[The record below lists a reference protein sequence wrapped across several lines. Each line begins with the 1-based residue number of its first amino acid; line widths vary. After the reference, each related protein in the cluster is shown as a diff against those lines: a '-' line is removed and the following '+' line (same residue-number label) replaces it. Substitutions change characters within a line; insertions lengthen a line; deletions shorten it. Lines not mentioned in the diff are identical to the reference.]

1 MMIKIIFLFLLIITS
16 SNFSQEKYFIYFTDK
31 GADRNSIL
39 SKSSAEYNSALNSL
53 TEKAIERRKKNLGE
67 EIIRYEDLPVSKRYI
82 TELKSFGIEIIHEL
96 SWFNCVS
103 AIIPVE
109 KLNLIKSLPF
119 VQIIEPVK
127 KLIYKKAPDNQII
140 LNEKGL
146 NQSLNEYGLSF
157 TQLNLSEIPL
167 VHSKGIDGRNV
178 LIGLLDTGFDWER
191 HQALNTRNIIA
202 EYDFVFDDSI
212 TANESEDPPGQDFHG
227 TLVFS
232 IIGGYKDSTLIGAA
246 YNSSFLLAKTEY
258 IASETHVE
266 EDNYAAALIWMEN
279 LGVDITS
286 SSLGYSEF
294 DTGEGSYTYQDMNG
308 KTTIVTKAV
317 ELAFDRGVATF
328 TSAGNEGNSKWKY
341 ITAPADGF
349 NVIAVGSVDPQNQL
363 ASFSSVGPT
372 SDGRI
377 KPEVVAMGVS
387 VYGALAGTTNEY
399 RSANGTSTSSPIAAG
414 VGALLLSKFPHL
426 KNTQLRSIIL
436 ESSSNSQSPNN
447 LIGYGL
453 ISAKNAL
460 EFPNLKEI
468 NGSYVLNK
476 NFFDEKKI
484 HSTIKLHLAEYGT
497 SFTSIDFNT
506 FKDDSFEFILP
517 SFANGKRLEFYFI
530 YQDSSG
536 NTIRVPSNKNYQMI
550 YGALNISLNLN
561 LILNNLDYTVSDIY
575 PNPFLPL
582 KHKLVRIN
590 FRSSGNES
598 FRLSIIDAAGRSVK
612 EIKQNSFAGENIIE
626 WDGLSDDGTL
636 CASGVYYFLI
646 SLNGKEFGKK
656 LILLK

>member
-1 MMIKIIFLFLLIITS
+1 MIKNIILFLLIITTH
-16 SNFSQEKYFIYFTDK
+16 NFSQEKYFIYFTDK
-31 GADRNSIL
+31 GAERISIL
-39 SKSSAEYNSALNSL
+39 SKTSAEYISALNSL

-67 EIIRYEDLPVSKRYI
+67 EFIRYEDLPVSNRYI
-82 TELKSFGIEIIHEL
+82 TELKSIGAEIIQKL

-103 AIIPVE
+103 AFVPAE

-119 VQIIEPVK
+119 VEKIEPVK
-127 KLIYKKAPDNQII
+127 KLIYKKEPDNRII

-157 TQLNLSEIPL
+157 TQLNLSDIPL
-167 VHSKGIDGRNV
+167 VHSKGIDGRNI
-178 LIGLLDTGFDWER
+178 LIGLLDSGFDWKR

-212 TANESEDPPGQDFHG
+212 TANEAEDPPGQDFHG

-294 DTGEGSYTYQDMNG
+294 DAGEGSYTYQDMNG

-317 ELAFDRGVATF
+317 ELAFERGVVTF

-349 NVIAVGSVDPQNQL
+349 NVIAVGSVDSQNQL

-399 RSANGTSTSSPIAAG
+399 RSASGTSTSSPIAAG

-426 KNTQLRSIIL
+426 KNTQVRSIIL

-453 ISAKNAL
+453 ISAKTAL
-460 EFPNLKEI
+460 EFPNLKEV
-468 NGSYVLNK
+468 NGGYVLNK
-476 NFFDEKKI
+476 IFFDEKKI
-484 HSTIKLHLAEYGT
+484 HSTIKLHLAEYGA

-506 FKDDSFEFILP
+506 FKDDSYEFILP
-517 SFANGKRLEFYFI
+517 SFANAKRLEFYFT

-536 NTIRVPSNKNYQMI
+536 NTIRIPSNKNYQMI

-561 LILNNLDYTVSDIY
+561 LILNYLDYKVSDIY

-582 KHKLVRIN
+582 KHKSVRIN
-590 FRSSGNES
+590 FRSSGNET

-612 EIKQNSFAGENIIE
+612 EIKQTSFAGENIIE
-626 WDGLSDDGTL
+626 WDGLSDDGTQ

-656 LILLK
+656 LVLLK

>member
-1 MMIKIIFLFLLIITS
+1 MIKNFLLCFILLI
-16 SNFSQEKYFIYFTDK
+16 SNILPQEKYFIYFKDK
-31 GADRNSIL
+31 GADKNFIL
-39 SKSSAEYNSALNSL
+39 AKSSAEYQIALNSL

-67 EIIRYEDLPVSKRYI
+67 EIIRYEDLPINQKYI
-82 TELKSFGIEIIHEL
+82 NELQTLGIKIIRSL
-96 SWFNCVS
+96 NWFNCVS
-103 AIIPVE
+103 AIVPSE
-109 KLNLIKSLPF
+109 KIQFIKSLPF
-119 VQIIEPVK
+119 VQSVETVR
-127 KLIYKKAPDNQII
+127 KLIYKRELENQ
-140 LNEKGL
+140 LAFKENDQNFSK
-146 NQSLNEYGLSF
+146 NDYGLSF
-157 TQLNLSEIPL
+157 TQLNLSDIPI

-178 LIGLLDTGFDWER
+178 LIGLLDSGFDWQR
-191 HQALNTRNIIA
+191 HQSLNTRNVIA

-212 TANESEDPPGQDFHG
+212 TANQPQDVPGQDFHG
-227 TLVFS
+227 TLVLS

-258 IASETHVE
+258 IGSETHVE

-317 ELAFDRGVATF
+317 ELAFERGVVTF
-328 TSAGNEGNSKWKY
+328 TSAGNEGNTKWKY

-349 NVIAVGSVDPQNQL
+349 NVIAVGSVDSQNQL

-372 SDGRI
+372 ADGRT

-414 VGALLLSKFPHL
+414 VAALLLSKFPYL
-426 KNTQLRSIIL
+426 QNIQVRNIIL
-436 ESSSNSQSPNN
+436 ESSSNSQTPNN
-447 LIGYGL
+447 MIGYGL

-460 EFPNLKEI
+460 EFPNLKQL
-468 NGSYVLNK
+468 NGNPILNK
-476 NFFDEKKI
+476 IFFDQNKI
-484 HSTIKLHLAEYGT
+484 NSSVKLHLAEIGSAFITY
-497 SFTSIDFNT
+497 DFNT
-506 FKDDSFEFILP
+506 FKDDSYEFILP
-517 SFANGKRLEFYFI
+517 SFSNGKRLEFYFT

-536 NTIRVPSNKNYQMI
+536 NTVRVPSNKNYQMI
-550 YGALNISLNLN
+550 YGSLNISLNLN
-561 LILNNLDYTVSDIY
+561 LLSNNIDYIISDIY

-582 KHKLVRIN
+582 KYKTVRIN
-590 FRSSGNES
+590 YRSSGNEL
-598 FRLSIIDAAGRSVK
+598 FRLSIIDAAGRSIK
-612 EIKQNSFAGENIIE
+612 EIKQTSSPGENIVE
-626 WDGLSDDGTL
+626 WNGYSDDGTI

>member
-1 MMIKIIFLFLLIITS
+1 MIKNILLCLFLLASIVLP
-16 SNFSQEKYFIYFTDK
+16 QEKYFIYFKDK
-31 GADRNSIL
+31 GAEKNFIL
-39 SKSSAEYNSALNSL
+39 SKSSPEYQSALNSL
-53 TEKAIERRKKNLGE
+53 TERAIERRKKNLGE
-67 EIIRYEDLPVSKRYI
+67 EIIRYEDLPINQNYI
-82 TELKSFGIEIIHEL
+82 NELEKHGINIIRSL
-96 SWFNCVS
+96 NWFNCVS
-103 AIIPVE
+103 AIVPSE
-109 KLNLIKSLPF
+109 KMQLIKSLPF
-119 VQIIEPVK
+119 VLLVEPVRK
-127 KLIYKKAPDNQII
+127 FIYKR
-140 LNEKGL
+140 EFES
-146 NQSLNEYGLSF
+146 QSAFRENSQNYSTNNYGLSF
-157 TQLNLSEIPL
+157 TQLNLSDIPL

-178 LIGLLDTGFDWER
+178 LIGLLDSGFDWQR
-191 HQALNTRNIIA
+191 HQSLNTRNIIA

-212 TANESEDPPGQDFHG
+212 TANQQQDVPGQDFHG

-258 IASETHVE
+258 IGSETHVE

-317 ELAFDRGVATF
+317 ELAFERGVVTF

-349 NVIAVGSVDPQNQL
+349 NVIAVGSVDAQNQL

-387 VYGALAGTTNEY
+387 VYGALAGTTNDY

-426 KNTQLRSIIL
+426 QNSQVRNIIL

-447 LIGYGL
+447 QIGYGL

-460 EFPNLKEI
+460 EFPNLRQL
-468 NGSYVLNK
+468 NGNFILNK
-476 NFFDEKKI
+476 IFFDQNKI
-484 HSTIKLHLAEYGT
+484 NSSVKLHLAEYGS
-497 SFTSIDFNT
+497 SFITYDFNT
-506 FKDDSFEFILP
+506 FKDDSYEFILP
-517 SFANGKRLEFYFI
+517 SFSNGRRLEFYFT
-530 YQDSSG
+530 YQDSTGS
-536 NTIRVPSNKNYQMI
+536 TIRVPSNKNYQMI
-550 YGALNISLNLN
+550 YGSLNISLNLN
-561 LILNNLDYTVSDIY
+561 LLLNNLDYTVSDIY

-582 KHKLVRIN
+582 KHKTVRIN
-590 FRSSGNES
+590 YRSSGNELFS
-598 FRLSIIDAAGRSVK
+598 LSIIDAAGRS
-612 EIKQNSFAGENIIE
+612 IKQIKQTSFPGENIVE
-626 WDGLSDDGTL
+626 WNGYSDDGTV

-646 SLNGKEFGKK
+646 TLNGKEFGKK

>member
-1 MMIKIIFLFLLIITS
+1 MIKNLFLCLILLVSTGLP
-16 SNFSQEKYFIYFTDK
+16 QEKYFIYFKDK
-31 GADRNSIL
+31 GDHKNFIL
-39 SKSSAEYNSALNSL
+39 SKSSAEYQLALNSL

-67 EIIRYEDLPVSKRYI
+67 EFIRYEDLPISQNYI
-82 TELKSFGIEIIHEL
+82 KELQSYGIQVIHNL
-96 SWFNCVS
+96 NWFNCIS
-103 AIIPVE
+103 AIVPSENIQ
-109 KLNLIKSLPF
+109 LIKSLPF
-119 VQIIEPVK
+119 VKSVEPVR
-127 KLIYKKAPDNQII
+127 KLIYKREFENQYAFRE
-140 LNEKGL
+140 N
-146 NQSLNEYGLSF
+146 NQHYSTNNYGLSF
-157 TQLNLSEIPL
+157 TQLNLSDIPF

-178 LIGLLDTGFDWER
+178 LIGLLDSGFDWQR
-191 HQALNTRNIIA
+191 HQSLNTRNIIA

-212 TANESEDPPGQDFHG
+212 TANQPQDVPGQDFHG

-232 IIGGYKDSTLIGAA
+232 IIGGYKDSALFGAA

-258 IASETHVE
+258 IGSETHVE

-317 ELAFDRGVATF
+317 ELAFERGVITF

-349 NVIAVGSVDPQNQL
+349 NVIAVGSVDAQNQL

-399 RSANGTSTSSPIAAG
+399 RFASGTSTSSPIAAG
-414 VGALLLSKFPHL
+414 VGALLLSKFPYL
-426 KNTQLRSIIL
+426 QNTQVRNIIL

-460 EFPNLKEI
+460 EFPNLRKL
-468 NGSYVLNK
+468 NGNYILNK
-476 NFFDEKKI
+476 IFFDQNKI
-484 HSTIKLHLAEYGT
+484 SSSVKLHLAEYGS
-497 SFTSIDFNT
+497 SFITYDFNT
-506 FKDDSFEFILP
+506 FKDDSYEFILP
-517 SFANGKRLEFYFI
+517 SFANGKRLEFYFT
-530 YQDSSG
+530 YQDSSN
-536 NTIRVPSNKNYQMI
+536 NTFRVPSNKNYQMI
-550 YGALNISLNLN
+550 YGSLNISLNLN
-561 LILNNLDYTVSDIY
+561 LLLNNLDYTVSDIY

-582 KHKLVRIN
+582 KHKIVRIN
-590 FRSSGNES
+590 YRSAGNEM
-598 FRLSIIDAAGRSVK
+598 FRLSIIDAAGRTVK
-612 EIKQNSFAGENIIE
+612 EIKQTSFPGENTVE
-626 WDGLSDDGTL
+626 WNGYSDDGTI

>member
-1 MMIKIIFLFLLIITS
+1 MIKNILLFLILLASIALP
-16 SNFSQEKYFIYFTDK
+16 QDKYFIYFKDK
-31 GADRNSIL
+31 GADKNFIL
-39 SKSSAEYNSALNSL
+39 SKSSAEYQSALNSL

-67 EIIRYEDLPVSKRYI
+67 EIIRYEDLPINQNYI
-82 TELKSFGIEIIHEL
+82 NELENLGIRIIHGL
-96 SWFNCVS
+96 NWFNCVS
-103 AIIPVE
+103 AIVPADKIH
-109 KLNLIKSLPF
+109 LIKSLPF
-119 VQIIEPVK
+119 VQSVEPVR
-127 KLIYKKAPDNQII
+127 KLLYKR
-140 LNEKGL
+140 EFES
-146 NQSLNEYGLSF
+146 QSAFRENSQNYSTNNYGLSS
-157 TQLNLSEIPL
+157 TQLNLSDIPI

-178 LIGLLDTGFDWER
+178 LIGLLDSGFDWQR
-191 HQALNTRNIIA
+191 HQSLNTRNIIA

-212 TANESEDPPGQDFHG
+212 TANQQQDVPGQDFHG

-258 IASETHVE
+258 IGSETHVE

-317 ELAFDRGVATF
+317 ELAFERGVVTF

-349 NVIAVGSVDPQNQL
+349 NVIAVGSVDAQNQL

-387 VYGALAGTTNEY
+387 VYGALAGTTNDY
-399 RSANGTSTSSPIAAG
+399 RSANGTSTSAPIAAG

-426 KNTQLRSIIL
+426 QNSQVRKIIL

-447 LIGYGL
+447 QIGYGL

-460 EFPNLKEI
+460 EFPNLRQL
-468 NGSYVLNK
+468 NGNFILNK
-476 NFFDEKKI
+476 IFFDQNKI
-484 HSTIKLHLAEYGT
+484 NSSVKLHLAEYGS
-497 SFTSIDFNT
+497 SFITYDFNT
-506 FKDDSFEFILP
+506 FKDDSYEFILP
-517 SFANGKRLEFYFI
+517 SFSNGNRLEFYFT

-536 NTIRVPSNKNYQMI
+536 NTVRVPSNKNYQMI
-550 YGALNISLNLN
+550 YGSLNISLNLN
-561 LILNNLDYTVSDIY
+561 LLLNNLDYTVSDIY

-582 KHKLVRIN
+582 KHKTIRIKY
-590 FRSSGNES
+590 RSSGNELFS
-598 FRLSIIDAAGRSVK
+598 LSIIDAAGRS
-612 EIKQNSFAGENIIE
+612 IKQIKQTSFPGENIVE
-626 WDGLSDDGTL
+626 WNGYSDDGTV

>member
-1 MMIKIIFLFLLIITS
+1 MIKNILLCLFLLASIVLP
-16 SNFSQEKYFIYFTDK
+16 QDKYFIYFKDK
-31 GADRNSIL
+31 SGEKNFIL
-39 SKSSAEYNSALNSL
+39 SKSSPEYQSALNSL
-53 TEKAIERRKKNLGE
+53 TERAIERRKKNLGE
-67 EIIRYEDLPVSKRYI
+67 EIIRYEDLPINQNYI
-82 TELKSFGIEIIHEL
+82 NELEKHGINIIRSL
-96 SWFNCVS
+96 NWFNCVS
-103 AIIPVE
+103 AIVPSE
-109 KLNLIKSLPF
+109 KMQLIKSLPF
-119 VQIIEPVK
+119 VLLVEPVRK
-127 KLIYKKAPDNQII
+127 FIYKR
-140 LNEKGL
+140 EFES
-146 NQSLNEYGLSF
+146 QSAFRENSQNYSTNNYGLSF
-157 TQLNLSEIPL
+157 TQLNLSDIPL

-178 LIGLLDTGFDWER
+178 LIGLLDSGFDWQR
-191 HQALNTRNIIA
+191 HQSLNTRNIIA

-212 TANESEDPPGQDFHG
+212 TANQQQDVPGQDFHG

-258 IASETHVE
+258 IGSETHVE

-317 ELAFDRGVATF
+317 ELAFERGVVTF

-349 NVIAVGSVDPQNQL
+349 NVIAVGSVDAQNQL

-387 VYGALAGTTNEY
+387 VYGALAGTTNDY

-426 KNTQLRSIIL
+426 QNSQVRNIIL

-447 LIGYGL
+447 QTGYGL

-460 EFPNLKEI
+460 EFPNLRQL
-468 NGSYVLNK
+468 NGNFILNK
-476 NFFDEKKI
+476 IFFDQNKI
-484 HSTIKLHLAEYGT
+484 NSSVKLHLAEYGS
-497 SFTSIDFNT
+497 SFITYDFNT
-506 FKDDSFEFILP
+506 FKDDSYEFILP
-517 SFANGKRLEFYFI
+517 SFSNGRRLEFYFT
-530 YQDSSG
+530 YQDSTGS
-536 NTIRVPSNKNYQMI
+536 TIRVPSNKNYQMI
-550 YGALNISLNLN
+550 YGSLNISLNLN
-561 LILNNLDYTVSDIY
+561 LLLNNLDYTVSDIY

-582 KHKLVRIN
+582 KHKTVRIN
-590 FRSSGNES
+590 YRSSGNELFS
-598 FRLSIIDAAGRSVK
+598 LSIIDAAGRS
-612 EIKQNSFAGENIIE
+612 IKQIKQTSFPGENIVE
-626 WDGLSDDGTL
+626 WNGYSDDGTV

-646 SLNGKEFGKK
+646 TLNGKEFGKK

>member
-1 MMIKIIFLFLLIITS
+1 MIKNILLCLFLLASIVLP
-16 SNFSQEKYFIYFTDK
+16 QEKYFIYFKDK
-31 GADRNSIL
+31 GGEKKFIL
-39 SKSSAEYNSALNSL
+39 SKSSPEYQSALNSL
-53 TEKAIERRKKNLGE
+53 TERAIERRKKNLGE
-67 EIIRYEDLPVSKRYI
+67 EIIRYEDLPINQNYI
-82 TELKSFGIEIIHEL
+82 NELEKHGINIIRSL
-96 SWFNCVS
+96 NWFNCVS
-103 AIIPVE
+103 AIVPSE
-109 KLNLIKSLPF
+109 KMQLIKSLPF
-119 VQIIEPVK
+119 VLLVEPVRK
-127 KLIYKKAPDNQII
+127 FIYKR
-140 LNEKGL
+140 EFES
-146 NQSLNEYGLSF
+146 QSAFRENSQNYSTNNYGLSF
-157 TQLNLSEIPL
+157 TQLNLSDIPL

-178 LIGLLDTGFDWER
+178 LIGLLDSGFDWQR
-191 HQALNTRNIIA
+191 HQSLNTRNIIA

-212 TANESEDPPGQDFHG
+212 TANQQQDVPGQDFHG

-258 IASETHVE
+258 IGSETHVE

-317 ELAFDRGVATF
+317 ELAFERGVVTF

-349 NVIAVGSVDPQNQL
+349 NVIAVGSVDAQNQL

-387 VYGALAGTTNEY
+387 VYGALAGTTNDY

-426 KNTQLRSIIL
+426 QNSQVRNIIL

-447 LIGYGL
+447 QIGYGL

-460 EFPNLKEI
+460 EFPNLRQL
-468 NGSYVLNK
+468 NGNFILNK
-476 NFFDEKKI
+476 IFFDQNKI
-484 HSTIKLHLAEYGT
+484 NSSVKLHLAEYGS
-497 SFTSIDFNT
+497 SFITYDFNT
-506 FKDDSFEFILP
+506 FKDDSYEFILP
-517 SFANGKRLEFYFI
+517 SFSNGRRLEFYFT
-530 YQDSSG
+530 YQDSTGS
-536 NTIRVPSNKNYQMI
+536 TIRVPSNKNYQMI
-550 YGALNISLNLN
+550 YGSLNISLNLN
-561 LILNNLDYTVSDIY
+561 LLLNNLDYTVSDIY

-582 KHKLVRIN
+582 KHKTVRIN
-590 FRSSGNES
+590 YRSSGNELFS
-598 FRLSIIDAAGRSVK
+598 LSIIDAAGRS
-612 EIKQNSFAGENIIE
+612 IKQIKQTSFPGENIVE
-626 WDGLSDDGTL
+626 WNGYSDDGTV

-646 SLNGKEFGKK
+646 TLNGKEFGKK

>member
-1 MMIKIIFLFLLIITS
+1 MIKKLLLCFILLTS
-16 SNFSQEKYFIYFTDK
+16 NVFPQEKYFIYFKDK
-31 GADRNSIL
+31 AADRNSFL

-67 EIIRYEDLPVSKRYI
+67 EIIRYEDLPVNEQYI
-82 TELKSFGIEIIHEL
+82 TELKSIGVEIIHKL

-103 AIIPVE
+103 AIVPFE
-109 KLNLIKSLPF
+109 KIQLIKSLPF
-119 VQIIEPVK
+119 VQSVEPVR
-127 KLIYKKAPDNQII
+127 KLIYKRELENQVVFKE
-140 LNEKGL
+140 N
-146 NQSLNEYGLSF
+146 NQNYSTNDYGLSF
-157 TQLNLSEIPL
+157 TQLNLSDIPL

-178 LIGLLDTGFDWER
+178 LIGLLDSGFDWKR
-191 HQALNTRNIIA
+191 HQSLNTRNIIA

-212 TANESEDPPGQDFHG
+212 TANQPQDVPGQDFHG
-227 TLVFS
+227 TLVLS

-258 IASETHVE
+258 IGSETHVE

-317 ELAFDRGVATF
+317 ELAFERGVVTF
-328 TSAGNEGNSKWKY
+328 TSAGNEGNTKWKY

-349 NVIAVGSVDPQNQL
+349 NVIAVGSVDAQNQI
-363 ASFSSVGPT
+363 ASFSSLGPT
-372 SDGRI
+372 ADGRI

-426 KNTQLRSIIL
+426 KNTQIRNIIL

-453 ISAKNAL
+453 VSAKNAL
-460 EFPNLKEI
+460 EFPNLRQI
-468 NGSYVLNK
+468 NGNYILNK
-476 NFFDEKKI
+476 IFFDQNKM
-484 HSTIKLHLAEYGT
+484 HSSVKLHLAEFGSAFITY
-497 SFTSIDFNT
+497 DFNT
-506 FKDDSFEFILP
+506 FKDDSYEFILP
-517 SFANGKRLEFYFI
+517 SLSNGKRLEFYFT

-536 NTIRVPSNKNYQMI
+536 NSVRVPSNKNYQMI
-550 YGALNISLNLN
+550 YGSLNVSLNLN
-561 LILNNLDYTVSDIY
+561 LLSNNLDYTVSDIY

-582 KHKLVRIN
+582 KHKTVRIN
-590 FRSSGNES
+590 YRSSGNEL

-612 EIKQNSFAGENIIE
+612 EIKQTSFPGENIVE
-626 WDGLSDDGTL
+626 WNGYSDDGTI

>member
-1 MMIKIIFLFLLIITS
+1 MIKIIILFLLIITTH
-16 SNFSQEKYFIYFTDK
+16 NFSQEKYFIFFTDK

-39 SKSSAEYNSALNSL
+39 SKSSAEYNAALNSL

-67 EIIRYEDLPVSKRYI
+67 EIIRYEDLPVSNRYI
-82 TELKSFGIEIIHEL
+82 AQLKSIGVEIIHEL

-103 AIIPVE
+103 AFVPPE

-119 VQIIEPVK
+119 VEKIEPVK
-127 KLIYKKAPDNQII
+127 KLIYKKEPDNQSI

-146 NQSLNEYGLSF
+146 NRSLNEYGLSF

-178 LIGLLDTGFDWER
+178 LIGLLDSGFDWER

-202 EYDFVFDDSI
+202 EYDFVFDDSV
-212 TANESEDPPGQDFHG
+212 TANEAEDPPGQDFHG

-258 IASETHVE
+258 IASETHIE

-317 ELAFDRGVATF
+317 ELAFERGVVTF

-349 NVIAVGSVDPQNQL
+349 NVIAVGSIDSQNQL

-387 VYGALAGTTNEY
+387 VYGALAGTANEY

-426 KNTQLRSIIL
+426 KNTQVRSIIL

-460 EFPNLKEI
+460 EFPNLKEV
-468 NGSYVLNK
+468 NGSFVLNK
-476 NFFDEKKI
+476 IFFDEKKI
-484 HSTIKLHLAEYGT
+484 HSTIKLHLAEYGA
-497 SFTSIDFNT
+497 SFTPIDFNT
-506 FKDDSFEFILP
+506 FKDDSYEFILP
-517 SFANGKRLEFYFI
+517 SFANGKRLEFYFT

-561 LILNNLDYTVSDIY
+561 LVLNNLDYTVSDIY

-582 KHKLVRIN
+582 KHKTVRIN
-590 FRSSGNES
+590 FRSAGNET

-612 EIKQNSFAGENIIE
+612 EIKHTSFAGENIVE